1 MKEERFTIQNIPSI
15 LYGDSSEKL
24 FLYIHG
30 KMGCK
35 EEAARFAEIVC
46 PKGYQVLS
54 IDLPGHGERAGE
66 MERFVPWEVVPEL
79 QAVYGFVRQRWKRI
93 RLYANSI
100 GAYFSLLAFREVK
113 LEKSLFV
120 SPILDMEKLIR
131 DMMGWAGVTQEQL
144 KAAGEMPTAFGETLS
159 WEYLTYA
166 AEHRITKWDC
176 PTAILYAGQDHL
188 TAWDTVDDFAQRFGC
203 TVTVME
209 NGEHWFHTEEQ
220 LAALDAWLRREC
232 DKPVLAPDFEKGL
245 LDEIRGARNEGSSCE
260 E

>member
-1 MKEERFTIQNIPSI
+1 MKEKHILILEIPAV
-15 LYGDSSEKL
+15 LYGDSSENL

-54 IDLPGHGERAGE
+54 MDLPGHGERTGE

-79 QAVYGFVRQRWKRI
+79 QAVYEFAQKHWKRI
-93 RLYANSI
+93 SLYANSI
-100 GAYFSLLAFREVK
+100 GAYFSLLAFQKVK
-113 LEKSLFV
+113 QEKSLFV
-120 SPILDMEKLIR
+120 SPILDMEKLIC

-144 KAAGEMPTAFGETLS
+144 KEAGEIPTAFGETLS

-166 AEHRITKWDC
+166 AENRITRWC
-176 PTAILYAGQDHL
+176 SPTAILYAGQDHL
-188 TAWDTVDDFAQRFGC
+188 TARETVEAFAQRFGC
-203 TVTVME
+203 MVTVME

-220 LAALDAWLRREC
+220 LAVLDTWLHKEM
-232 DKPVLAPDFEKGL
+232 E
-245 LDEIRGARNEGSSCE
+245 
-260 E
+260 

>member
-1 MKEERFTIQNIPSI
+1 MKEEHITVQEIPAV

-35 EEAARFAEIVC
+35 EEASRFAEIVY

-54 IDLPGHGERAGE
+54 MDLPGHGERGDE
-66 MERFVPWEVVPEL
+66 MKRFVPWEVVPEL
-79 QAVYGFVRQRWKRI
+79 QAVYGFARQRWKKI
-93 RLYANSI
+93 SLYGSSI
-100 GAYFSLLAFREVK
+100 GAYFSLLAFRAAK

-131 DMMGWAGVTQEQL
+131 DMMGWAGVTREQL
-144 KAAGEMPTAFGETLS
+144 NAAREIPTAFGETLS

-166 AEHRITKWDC
+166 IENRITKWDS

-188 TAWDTVDDFAQRFGC
+188 TARQTVDDFARQFGC
-203 TVTVME
+203 AVTVME

-220 LAALDAWLRREC
+220 LSVLDAWLQ
-232 DKPVLAPDFEKGL
+232 
-245 LDEIRGARNEGSSCE
+245 NET
-260 E
+260 

>member
-1 MKEERFTIQNIPSI
+1 MQSRESTTQHILMNRADTVVDGIHGVPAV
-15 LYGDSSEKL
+15 LYGGSSENL

-46 PKGYQVLS
+46 PEGYQVLS

-79 QAVYGFVRQRWKRI
+79 QAVYGFARQRWKKI
-93 RLYANSI
+93 SLYGSSI
-100 GAYFSLLAFREVK
+100 GAYFSLLAFRENK

-120 SPILDMEKLIR
+120 SPILDMEKLIH
-131 DMMGWAGVTQEQL
+131 DMMGWAGVTREQL
-144 KAAGEMPTAFGETLS
+144 QQAGEIPTAFGETLS
-159 WEYLTYA
+159 WKYLTYA
-166 AEHRITKWDC
+166 AEHRITKWDS

-188 TAWDTVDDFAQRFGC
+188 TAQETARDFARRFGC

-209 NGEHWFHTEEQ
+209 KGEHWFHTEEQ
-220 LAALDAWLRREC
+220 LAVLDAWLRRE
-232 DKPVLAPDFEKGL
+232 V
-245 LDEIRGARNEGSSCE
+245 
-260 E
+260 

>member
-1 MKEERFTIQNIPSI
+1 MKEEQFTIQSIPSI
-15 LYGDSSEKL
+15 LYGDSSESL

-30 KMGCK
+30 KMGRK
-35 EEAARFAEIVC
+35 EEAAHFAEIVC
-46 PKGYQVLS
+46 PEGYQVLS
-54 IDLPGHGERAGE
+54 IDLPGHGQRAGE
-66 MERFVPWEVVPEL
+66 MERFVPWEAVPEL
-79 QAVYGFVRQRWKRI
+79 QAVSGFARQRWKRI

-120 SPILDMEKLIR
+120 SPVLDMEKLIR
-131 DMMGWAGVTQEQL
+131 DMMGWAGVTREQL
-144 KAAGEMPTAFGETLS
+144 KAAGEIPAAFGETLS

-166 AEHRITKWDC
+166 KENRITKWDC

-188 TAWDTVDDFAQRFGC
+188 TARATVDSFTQRFSC

-220 LAALDAWLRREC
+220 LAALDAWLRRE
-232 DKPVLAPDFEKGL
+232 L
-245 LDEIRGARNEGSSCE
+245 
-260 E
+260 

>member
-1 MKEERFTIQNIPSI
+1 MKEKHITVQEIPAV

-24 FLYIHG
+24 FLFIHG

-54 IDLPGHGERAGE
+54 IDLPGHGERTAV

-79 QAVYGFVRQRWKRI
+79 QAVYEFARQHWKKI
-93 RLYANSI
+93 SLYANSI
-100 GAYFSLLAFREVK
+100 GAYFSLLALQDVK

-144 KAAGEMPTAFGETLS
+144 KAAGEIPTAFGETLS
-159 WEYLTYA
+159 WKYLTYA
-166 AEHRITKWDC
+166 IENRITKWNS

-188 TAWDTVDDFAQRFGC
+188 TARQTVDDFAQRFGC
-203 TVTVME
+203 AVTVME

-220 LAALDAWLRREC
+220 LAVLDAWLQKET
-232 DKPVLAPDFEKGL
+232 E
-245 LDEIRGARNEGSSCE
+245 
-260 E
+260 

>member
-1 MKEERFTIQNIPSI
+1 MREERFTIQNIPSI
-15 LYGDSSEKL
+15 MYGDSSEKL

-30 KMGCK
+30 KMGRK
-35 EEAARFAEIVC
+35 EEAAHLAEIVC
-46 PKGYQVLS
+46 PEGYQVLS
-54 IDLPGHGERAGE
+54 IDLPGHGERTGE
-66 MERFVPWEVVPEL
+66 MERFVPWEALPEL
-79 QAVYGFVRQRWKRI
+79 QAVCEFARQRWKKI

-144 KAAGEMPTAFGETLS
+144 KEAGEIPAAFGETLS
-159 WEYLTYA
+159 WNYLTYA
-166 AEHRITKWDC
+166 AEHRITEWDS
-176 PTAILYAGQDHL
+176 PTAILYAGHDHL
-188 TAWDTVDDFAQRFGC
+188 TARETVDDFAKRFGC
-203 TVTVME
+203 TVTLME

-220 LAALDAWLRREC
+220 LAVLDTWLRRET
-232 DKPVLAPDFEKGL
+232 DKPALTPGLETGL
-245 LDEIRGARNEGSSCE
+245 LYEVCGAGNGGDSCE

>member
-1 MKEERFTIQNIPSI
+1 MKEDRMTIQDIPSV
-15 LYGDSSEKL
+15 LYGDSSENL

-35 EEAARFAEIVC
+35 EEAARFAETVC
-46 PKGYQVLS
+46 PEGYQVLS
-54 IDLPGHGERAGE
+54 ADLPGHGARTGE

-79 QAVYGFVRQRWKRI
+79 RAIFGFARQRWQKI
-93 RLYANSI
+93 HLYANSI

-120 SPILDMEKLIR
+120 SPVLDMEKLIR

-144 KAAGEMPTAFGETLS
+144 KEAGEIPTPFGETLS
-159 WEYLTYA
+159 WNYLTYA

-188 TAWDTVDDFAQRFGC
+188 TTRETVDGFAQRFNC
-203 TVTVME
+203 KVTVME
-209 NGEHWFHTEEQ
+209 NGEHWFHTEQQ
-220 LAALDAWLRREC
+220 LAVLDAWLRKE
-232 DKPVLAPDFEKGL
+232 L
-245 LDEIRGARNEGSSCE
+245 
-260 E
+260 

>member
-1 MKEERFTIQNIPSI
+1 MKEKHILILEIPAV
-15 LYGDSSEKL
+15 LYGDSSENL

-54 IDLPGHGERAGE
+54 MDLPGHGERTGE

-79 QAVYGFVRQRWKRI
+79 QAVYEFAQKHWKRI
-93 RLYANSI
+93 SLYANSI
-100 GAYFSLLAFREVK
+100 GAYFSLLAFQETKV
-113 LEKSLFV
+113 EKSLFV

-144 KAAGEMPTAFGETLS
+144 KEAGEIPTAFGETLS
-159 WEYLTYA
+159 LKYLTYA
-166 AEHRITKWDC
+166 GEHRITKWDS

-188 TAWDTVDDFAQRFGC
+188 TARKTVDDFAHQFGC
-203 TVTVME
+203 TVTVIE

-220 LAALDAWLRREC
+220 LAVLDAWLQRET
-232 DKPVLAPDFEKGL
+232 E
-245 LDEIRGARNEGSSCE
+245 
-260 E
+260 

>member
-1 MKEERFTIQNIPSI
+1 MKEKHIVVQEIPTV
-15 LYGDSSEKL
+15 LYGDSSESV

-35 EEAARFAEIVC
+35 EEAAHFAEIVC

-54 IDLPGHGERAGE
+54 IDLPGHGERTGE

-79 QAVYGFVRQRWKRI
+79 QAVYGSAQQRWKKI
-93 RLYANSI
+93 SLYANSI
-100 GAYFSLLAFREVK
+100 GAYFSLLALREVR

-144 KAAGEMPTAFGETLS
+144 KEAGEILTAFGESLS
-159 WEYLTYA
+159 WKYLTYA
-166 AEHRITKWDC
+166 IGNRITKWNS

-188 TAWDTVDDFAQRFGC
+188 TARETVDNFAQRFSC

-209 NGEHWFHTEEQ
+209 NREHWFHTEEQ
-220 LAALDAWLRREC
+220 LSVLDVWLQKET
-232 DKPVLAPDFEKGL
+232 E
-245 LDEIRGARNEGSSCE
+245 
-260 E
+260 

>member
-1 MKEERFTIQNIPSI
+1 MKEKRITVQEIPAV
-15 LYGDSSEKL
+15 LYGNSSEKL

-35 EEAARFAEIVC
+35 EEAARFAQIVC
-46 PKGYQVLS
+46 PRGYQVLS
-54 IDLPGHGERAGE
+54 MDLPGHGERTGE

-79 QAVYGFVRQRWKRI
+79 QAVFDFAQKHWKRI
-93 RLYANSI
+93 SLYANSI
-100 GAYFSLLAFREVK
+100 GAYFSLLALREVR

-144 KAAGEMPTAFGETLS
+144 QQAGEIPTAFGETLS
-159 WEYLTYA
+159 WQYLSYA
-166 AEHRITKWDC
+166 AEHRTTKWDS

-188 TAWDTVDDFAQRFGC
+188 TARETVDGFAQRFGC

-220 LAALDAWLRREC
+220 LAVLDTWHHAET
-232 DKPVLAPDFEKGL
+232 E
-245 LDEIRGARNEGSSCE
+245 
-260 E
+260 

>member
-1 MKEERFTIQNIPSI
+1 MKEKHILVLEIPAV
-15 LYGDSSEKL
+15 LYGDSSESL

-30 KMGCK
+30 KKGYK
-35 EEAARFAEIVC
+35 EEAARFADIVC

-79 QAVYGFVRQRWKRI
+79 QAVYGFARQRWKKI

-100 GAYFSLLAFREVK
+100 GAYFSLLAFWDAK

-120 SPILDMEKLIR
+120 SPVLDMEKLIR

-144 KAAGEMPTAFGETLS
+144 KKAGEIPTAFGETLS

-166 AEHRITKWDC
+166 KENRITKWDC

-188 TAWDTVDDFAQRFGC
+188 TARATVDIFAQRFSC

-220 LAALDAWLRREC
+220 LAALDAWLRRELYC
-232 DKPVLAPDFEKGL
+232 AG
-245 LDEIRGARNEGSSCE
+245 EIHP
-260 E
+260 